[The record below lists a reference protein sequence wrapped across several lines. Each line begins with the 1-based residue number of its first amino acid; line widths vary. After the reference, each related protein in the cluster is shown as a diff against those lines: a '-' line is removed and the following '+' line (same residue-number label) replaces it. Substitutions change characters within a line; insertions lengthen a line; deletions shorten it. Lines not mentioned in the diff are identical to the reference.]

1 MTKKN
6 LNLTPEQRKKK
17 NEYAR
22 RWYEKNKKRLTKEK
36 TASNKARARINS
48 LRYVAK
54 NKTKY
59 LNGIKAWKK
68 KNAAYLKKYMHDRYI
83 RLRGLPNPRRRKLIK
98 DKKLDLTK
106 KEKKQYSFNCKPIR
120 NLVIQEKAIGTI
132 ENKQIII
139 EW

>member
-1 MTKKN
+1 MTKRN

-17 NEYAR
+17 NDYHR
-22 RWYEKNKKRLTKEK
+22 KWYHKNKKRLTKEK
-36 TASNKARARINS
+36 TASNKAKARINS

-59 LNGIKAWKK
+59 LANIIAWKK
-68 KNAAYLKKYMHDRYI
+68 KNAAYVKKYMHDRYM
-83 RLRGLPNPRRRKLIK
+83 RLRGPPKPRRRKLIK
-98 DKKLDLTK
+98 DLKLDLNT
-106 KEKKQYSFNCKPIR
+106 KEKIKYNFNCVPIR

-132 ENKQIII
+132 ENKKIII